1 MSGTAPGTAQSPPAA
16 GKRSLARLAA
26 VQALYQIDLGGA
38 DPAEVIAE
46 FAAHR
51 LGREIEGDRYG
62 DADRAFFA
70 TLVNGARERGAE
82 IDAALA
88 AALPMDWPLERLE
101 RVLRAILRAGAF
113 ELLALH
119 DVPAPVVINE
129 YLEIAHAFFGGKEPG
144 MVNGVLDRLARTLR
158 SEELS
163 GSARN
168 GGAQAR

>member
-1 MSGTAPGTAQSPPAA
+1 MSGTAPGAAQPPPAA

-38 DPAEVIAE
+38 DPTEVIDE

-51 LGREIEGDRYG
+51 LGREIDGDRYG

-70 TLVNGARERGAE
+70 KLVNGTRDRGAE
-82 IDAALA
+82 IDSAIAAV
-88 AALPMDWPLERLE
+88 LPADWPLERLE

-113 ELLALH
+113 ELLALG
-119 DVPAPVVINE
+119 DVPARVVINE
-129 YLEIAHAFFGGKEPG
+129 YLEIAHAFFGGKEPA
-144 MVNGVLDRLARTLR
+144 MVNGVLDRLARTFR
-158 SEELS
+158 GDELS
-163 GSARN
+163 ASARN